1 MLALVLFLQ
10 LAKGCKIIHR
20 LSNIFY
26 RLKFLQKD
34 VDSMFK
40 NKNFSILLF
49 GRLITNF
56 GDSIYSIATL
66 TLIYTL
72 TKSTFYSGITLFL
85 ISFTAIL
92 QIFVSPIISKFN
104 VKRFL
109 IISQLF
115 QAIILLAITYLIY
128 INKLQ
133 ITTLI
138 IFIVCISFINQIVY
152 PVQLALLPKIVKQE
166 DLVKANSLFSIA
178 YQGSDALFNSIG
190 GFIITVFGTIYAFII
205 NSITF
210 FINSFIFIFLSNNL
224 SKNSNTIQE
233 NYFSK
238 LSSGIKIWNTPLLK
252 PLLIGIIIINFST
265 SSLLTL
271 LPEYSETSYFYG
283 ILLSAS
289 GLGILIGAFLS
300 NSQTLKNIRLSAL
313 YTTFTLGIALSWGA
327 LSIVNNNSITNK
339 IVNFLLFLFG
349 WILIGILNTYSQT
362 MIQCII
368 SKDKLDVAMSTM
380 IGLSIA
386 LSPLGALLAGVLS
399 IKYSIKTIIIITSL
413 LIFSIFLFW
422 LFNKNIRNLPSFS
435 KLLEI
440 RN

>member
-1 MLALVLFLQ
+1 
-10 LAKGCKIIHR
+10 
-20 LSNIFY
+20 
-26 RLKFLQKD
+26 
-34 VDSMFK
+34 MFK

-66 TLIYTL
+66 TLIYSL

-92 QIFVSPIISKFN
+92 QIFISPIISKFD
-104 VKRFL
+104 VKKFL
-109 IISQLF
+109 IISQLI
-115 QAIILLAITYLIY
+115 QAIILLVITYLIF
-128 INKLQ
+128 INKLH

-152 PVQLALLPKIVKQE
+152 PIQLALLPKIVRQE
-166 DLVKANSLFSIA
+166 DLVKVNSLFSIT

-190 GFIITVFGTIYAFII
+190 GFIITIFGTIYAFII
-205 NSITF
+205 NSLTF
-210 FINSFIFIFLSNNL
+210 FINSVLFIFLSSDL
-224 SKNSNTIQE
+224 SKNEKTITTQE
-233 NYFSK
+233 NYLSK
-238 LSSGIKIWNTPLLK
+238 LSNGIKIWNTPLLK

-265 SSLLTL
+265 SSLLTI

-300 NSQTLKNIRLSAL
+300 NKKILQNIKLGTLYI
-313 YTTFTLGIALSWGA
+313 TFAFGVAVSWGA
-327 LSIVNNNSITNK
+327 LSILNNNSITNK
-339 IVNFLLFLFG
+339 IINFLLFLIG

-362 MIQCII
+362 MIQCIVN
-368 SKDKLDVAMSTM
+368 KDKLDVAMSTM

-386 LSPLGALLAGVLS
+386 FSPLGALMAGILS
-399 IKYSIKTIIIITSL
+399 IKYNTKIIIIITSL
-413 LIFSIFLFW
+413 LILSIFLFW
-422 LFNKNIRNLPSFS
+422 LFNNNIRKLPSFS
-435 KLLEI
+435 NLTEKDNIL
-440 RN
+440 

>member
-1 MLALVLFLQ
+1 
-10 LAKGCKIIHR
+10 
-20 LSNIFY
+20 
-26 RLKFLQKD
+26 
-34 VDSMFK
+34 MFK

-92 QIFVSPIISKFN
+92 QIFISPIISKFN
-104 VKRFL
+104 IKWFL

-128 INKLQ
+128 VNMIQ

-152 PVQLALLPKIVKQE
+152 PVQLTLLPKIVKQQN
-166 DLVKANSLFSIA
+166 LVKANSLFSIA

-190 GFIITVFGTIYAFII
+190 GFIITVFGAIYAFII

-210 FINSFIFIFLSNNL
+210 FINSTIFIFLSNDL
-224 SKNSNTIQE
+224 SKNTNSVQE

-300 NSQTLKNIRLSAL
+300 NNQILKNIRLSVL
-313 YTTFTLGIALSWGA
+313 YTIFTLGIGLSWGA
-327 LSIVNNNSITNK
+327 LSILNNNSITNK
-339 IVNFLLFLFG
+339 IINFSLFLFG

-386 LSPLGALLAGVLS
+386 FSPLGALLAGVLS

-422 LFNKNIRNLPSFS
+422 LFNKNIKNLPSFS

-440 RN
+440 RD

>member
-1 MLALVLFLQ
+1 
-10 LAKGCKIIHR
+10 
-20 LSNIFY
+20 
-26 RLKFLQKD
+26 
-34 VDSMFK
+34 MFK

-92 QIFVSPIISKFN
+92 QIFVSPLISKFN

-128 INKLQ
+128 VNKLQ

-210 FINSFIFIFLSNNL
+210 FINSFIFIFLSNDL
-224 SKNSNTIQE
+224 SKNTNTIQE
-233 NYFSK
+233 NYFTK

-300 NSQTLKNIRLSAL
+300 NSQILKNIRLSVL
-313 YTTFTLGIALSWGA
+313 YTTFTLGICLSWGA
-327 LSIVNNNSITNK
+327 LSILNNNSITNK
-339 IVNFLLFLFG
+339 IINFSLFLFG

-362 MIQCII
+362 MIQCIV

-386 LSPLGALLAGVLS
+386 FSPLGALLAGVLS

-440 RN
+440 RD

>member
-1 MLALVLFLQ
+1 MFFIV
-10 LAKGCKIIHR
+10 KIFI
-20 LSNIFY
+20 
-26 RLKFLQKD
+26 KD

-92 QIFVSPIISKFN
+92 QIFVSPLISKFN

-109 IISQLF
+109 IISQLL
-115 QAIILLAITYLIY
+115 QAIILLVITYLIY
-128 INKLQ
+128 VNKLQ

-152 PVQLALLPKIVKQE
+152 PIQLALLPKIVKQE

-190 GFIITVFGTIYAFII
+190 GFIITAFGTIYAFII

-210 FINSFIFIFLSNNL
+210 FINSFIFVFLSNNL
-224 SKNSNTIQE
+224 SKNTNSIQE
-233 NYFSK
+233 NYFTK

-300 NSQTLKNIRLSAL
+300 NSQILKNIRLSVL

-339 IVNFLLFLFG
+339 IYNFLLFLFG

-386 LSPLGALLAGVLS
+386 FSPLGALLAGVLS

-440 RN
+440 RD

>member
-1 MLALVLFLQ
+1 
-10 LAKGCKIIHR
+10 
-20 LSNIFY
+20 
-26 RLKFLQKD
+26 
-34 VDSMFK
+34 MFK

-92 QIFVSPIISKFN
+92 QIFVSPLIIKFN

-115 QAIILLAITYLIY
+115 QAIILLTITYLIY

-224 SKNSNTIQE
+224 SKNTNTIQE

-238 LSSGIKIWNTPLLK
+238 LSSGMKIWNTPLLK
-252 PLLIGIIIINFST
+252 PLLMGIIIINFST

-300 NSQTLKNIRLSAL
+300 NSQILKNIRLSVL
-313 YTTFTLGIALSWGA
+313 YTTFTLGIALSWSA
-327 LSIVNNNSITNK
+327 LSIVNNNSIINK
-339 IVNFLLFLFG
+339 IINFSLFLFG

-440 RN
+440 ID

>member
-1 MLALVLFLQ
+1 
-10 LAKGCKIIHR
+10 
-20 LSNIFY
+20 
-26 RLKFLQKD
+26 
-34 VDSMFK
+34 MFK

-92 QIFVSPIISKFN
+92 QIFISPIISKFN

-115 QAIILLAITYLIY
+115 QAIILLVITYLIY

-138 IFIVCISFINQIVY
+138 IFIICISFINQVVY
-152 PVQLALLPKIVKQE
+152 PIQLALLPKIVKKE

-210 FINSFIFIFLSNNL
+210 FINSFIFIFLSDGL
-224 SKNSNTIQE
+224 SKNTNTIQE

-252 PLLIGIIIINFST
+252 TLLIGIIIINFST

-289 GLGILIGAFLS
+289 GLGILIGAFIS
-300 NSQTLKNIRLSAL
+300 NSKTLKNIRLSAL
-313 YTTFTLGIALSWGA
+313 YTIFTLGIALSWGA
-327 LSIVNNNSITNK
+327 LSILNNNSVTNK
-339 IVNFLLFLFG
+339 IINFSLFLFG
-349 WILIGILNTYSQT
+349 WILIEILNTYSQT

-368 SKDKLDVAMSTM
+368 SKEKLDVAMSTM

-386 LSPLGALLAGVLS
+386 FSPLGALLTGVLS

-435 KLLEI
+435 KLLE
-440 RN
+440 

>member
-1 MLALVLFLQ
+1 
-10 LAKGCKIIHR
+10 
-20 LSNIFY
+20 
-26 RLKFLQKD
+26 
-34 VDSMFK
+34 MFK

-66 TLIYTL
+66 TLIYSL

-92 QIFVSPIISKFN
+92 QIFISPIISKFD
-104 VKRFL
+104 VKKFL
-109 IISQLF
+109 IISQLI
-115 QAIILLAITYLIY
+115 QAIILLVITYLIF
-128 INKLQ
+128 INKLH

-152 PVQLALLPKIVKQE
+152 PIQLALLPKIVRQE
-166 DLVKANSLFSIA
+166 DLVKVNSLFSIT

-190 GFIITVFGTIYAFII
+190 GFIITIFGTIYAFII
-205 NSITF
+205 NSLTF
-210 FINSFIFIFLSNNL
+210 FINSVLFIFLSSDL
-224 SKNSNTIQE
+224 SKNEKTITTQE
-233 NYFSK
+233 NYLSK
-238 LSSGIKIWNTPLLK
+238 LSNGIKIWNTPLLK

-265 SSLLTL
+265 SSLLTI

-300 NSQTLKNIRLSAL
+300 NTQILKNIKLSIL
-313 YTTFTLGIALSWGA
+313 YTTFTLGIALSWET
-327 LSIVNNNSITNK
+327 LSILNNNSIINK
-339 IVNFLLFLFG
+339 IINFSLFLFG

-362 MIQCII
+362 MIQCIV

-386 LSPLGALLAGVLS
+386 FTPLGALIAGILS
-399 IKYSIKTIIIITSL
+399 IKYNTKTIIIITSL
-413 LIFSIFLFW
+413 LIFCVFLFW
-422 LFNKNIRNLPSFS
+422 LFNNNIRKLPSFS
-435 KLLEI
+435 NLTKEDNNL
-440 RN
+440 

>member
-1 MLALVLFLQ
+1 
-10 LAKGCKIIHR
+10 
-20 LSNIFY
+20 
-26 RLKFLQKD
+26 
-34 VDSMFK
+34 MFK

-49 GRLITNF
+49 GRLITNL

-92 QIFVSPIISKFN
+92 QIFVSPLISKFN

-128 INKLQ
+128 VNKLQ
-133 ITTLI
+133 ITMLI

-166 DLVKANSLFSIA
+166 DLIKANSLFSIA
-178 YQGSDALFNSIG
+178 YQGSDAFFNSIG

-210 FINSFIFIFLSNNL
+210 FINSAIFIFLSNDL
-224 SKNSNTIQE
+224 SKNTNSIQE
-233 NYFSK
+233 NYFTK

-265 SSLLTL
+265 SSLLTI

-300 NSQTLKNIRLSAL
+300 NKKILKNIRLGTL
-313 YTTFTLGIALSWGA
+313 YITFAFGIAVSWGL
-327 LSIVNNNSITNK
+327 LSILNNNSITNK
-339 IVNFLLFLFG
+339 IINFSLFLFG

-362 MIQCII
+362 MIQCIVN
-368 SKDKLDVAMSTM
+368 KDKLDVAMSTM

-386 LSPLGALLAGVLS
+386 LSPLGALFAGILS
-399 IKYSIKTIIIITSL
+399 IKFNTKIIIIITSL
-413 LIFSIFLFW
+413 LIFVVFLLW
-422 LFNKNIRNLPSFS
+422 IHNRKIQKLPSFNN
-435 KLLEI
+435 LLEEE
-440 RN
+440 R

>member
-1 MLALVLFLQ
+1 
-10 LAKGCKIIHR
+10 
-20 LSNIFY
+20 
-26 RLKFLQKD
+26 
-34 VDSMFK
+34 MFK

-92 QIFVSPIISKFN
+92 QIFVSPLISKFN

-115 QAIILLAITYLIY
+115 QAIILLVITYLIY
-128 INKLQ
+128 VNKLQ

-210 FINSFIFIFLSNNL
+210 FINSAIFIFLSNDL
-224 SKNSNTIQE
+224 SKNTNSIQE
-233 NYFSK
+233 NYFTK

-300 NSQTLKNIRLSAL
+300 NSQILKNIRLSVL
-313 YTTFTLGIALSWGA
+313 YTTFTLGIGLSWGA
-327 LSIVNNNSITNK
+327 LSILNNNSITNK
-339 IVNFLLFLFG
+339 IINFSLFLFG

-386 LSPLGALLAGVLS
+386 LSPLGALFAGILS
-399 IKYSIKTIIIITSL
+399 IKFNTKIIIIITSL

-422 LFNKNIRNLPSFS
+422 FSNKNIRNLLSFS

-440 RN
+440 RD

>member
-1 MLALVLFLQ
+1 
-10 LAKGCKIIHR
+10 
-20 LSNIFY
+20 
-26 RLKFLQKD
+26 
-34 VDSMFK
+34 MFK

-92 QIFVSPIISKFN
+92 QIFISPLISKFN

-128 INKLQ
+128 VNKLQ
-133 ITTLI
+133 ITMLI

-152 PVQLALLPKIVKQE
+152 PVQLALLPKIVKQQ

-178 YQGSDALFNSIG
+178 YQGSDTLFNSIG
-190 GFIITVFGTIYAFII
+190 GFIITVFGAIYAFII

-210 FINSFIFIFLSNNL
+210 FINSTIFIFLSNDL
-224 SKNSNTIQE
+224 SKNTNSVQE

-300 NSQTLKNIRLSAL
+300 NNQILKNIRLSVL
-313 YTTFTLGIALSWGA
+313 YTIFTLGICLSWGA
-327 LSIVNNNSITNK
+327 LSILNNNSITNK
-339 IVNFLLFLFG
+339 IINFSLFLFG

-386 LSPLGALLAGVLS
+386 FSPLGALLAGVLS

-440 RN
+440 RD

>member
-1 MLALVLFLQ
+1 
-10 LAKGCKIIHR
+10 
-20 LSNIFY
+20 
-26 RLKFLQKD
+26 
-34 VDSMFK
+34 MFK

-66 TLIYTL
+66 TLIYSL

-92 QIFVSPIISKFN
+92 QIFISPIISKFN
-104 VKRFL
+104 VKYFL
-109 IISQLF
+109 IISQLL
-115 QAIILLAITYLIY
+115 QAIILLVITYLIF
-128 INKLQ
+128 IDKLH

-138 IFIVCISFINQIVY
+138 FFIVCISFINQIVY
-152 PVQLALLPKIVKQE
+152 PIQLSLLPKIVRQE
-166 DLVKANSLFSIA
+166 ELVKANSLFAIA

-190 GFIITVFGTIYAFII
+190 GFIITIFGTIYAFII
-205 NSITF
+205 NSLTF
-210 FINSFIFIFLSNNL
+210 FINSVLFIFLSSDL
-224 SKNSNTIQE
+224 SKNEKTITTQE
-233 NYFSK
+233 NYLSK
-238 LSSGIKIWNTPLLK
+238 LSNGIKIWNTPLLK

-265 SSLLTL
+265 SSLLTI

-300 NSQTLKNIRLSAL
+300 NTQILKNIRLSIL
-313 YTTFTLGIALSWGA
+313 YTTFTLGIALSWGT
-327 LSIVNNNSITNK
+327 LSILINNSIINK
-339 IVNFLLFLFG
+339 IINFSLFLFG

-386 LSPLGALLAGVLS
+386 FTPLGALIAGILS
-399 IKYSIKTIIIITSL
+399 IKYNTKTIIIITSL
-413 LIFSIFLFW
+413 LIFCVFLFW
-422 LFNKNIRNLPSFS
+422 LFNNNIRKLSSFYNLT
-435 KLLEI
+435 KEDNNL
-440 RN
+440 

>member
-1 MLALVLFLQ
+1 
-10 LAKGCKIIHR
+10 
-20 LSNIFY
+20 
-26 RLKFLQKD
+26 
-34 VDSMFK
+34 MFK

-92 QIFVSPIISKFN
+92 QIFVSPLISKFN

-115 QAIILLAITYLIY
+115 QAIILLVITYLIY
-128 INKLQ
+128 VNKLQ

-190 GFIITVFGTIYAFII
+190 GYIVSIFGTIFAFII

-210 FINSFIFIFLSNNL
+210 FINSTLFIFLSDNL
-224 SKNSNTIQE
+224 SKNEKTITTQE

-300 NSQTLKNIRLSAL
+300 NSQTLKNIRLSTL

-339 IVNFLLFLFG
+339 IYNFLLFLFG

-380 IGLSIA
+380 ISLSIA
-386 LSPLGALLAGVLS
+386 FSPLGALLAGVLS

-440 RN
+440 RD

>member
-1 MLALVLFLQ
+1 
-10 LAKGCKIIHR
+10 
-20 LSNIFY
+20 
-26 RLKFLQKD
+26 
-34 VDSMFK
+34 MFK

-92 QIFVSPIISKFN
+92 QIFVSPLISKFN

-115 QAIILLAITYLIY
+115 QAIILLVITYLIY
-128 INKLQ
+128 VNKLQ

-224 SKNSNTIQE
+224 SKNTNTIQE

-300 NSQTLKNIRLSAL
+300 NSQILKNIRLSVL
-313 YTTFTLGIALSWGA
+313 YTTFTLGIGLSWGA
-327 LSIVNNNSITNK
+327 LSILNNNSITNK
-339 IVNFLLFLFG
+339 IINFSLFLFG

-386 LSPLGALLAGVLS
+386 FSPLGALLAGVLS

-440 RN
+440 RD

>member
-1 MLALVLFLQ
+1 
-10 LAKGCKIIHR
+10 
-20 LSNIFY
+20 
-26 RLKFLQKD
+26 
-34 VDSMFK
+34 MFK

-85 ISFTAIL
+85 VSFTAIL
-92 QIFVSPIISKFN
+92 QIFISPLISKFN

-109 IISQLF
+109 IVSQLF
-115 QAIILLAITYLIY
+115 QAIILLVITYLIY
-128 INKLQ
+128 VNKLQ

-152 PVQLALLPKIVKQE
+152 PIQLALLPKIVKQE

-210 FINSFIFIFLSNNL
+210 FINSAIFIFLSNDL
-224 SKNSNTIQE
+224 SKNTNSIQE
-233 NYFSK
+233 NYFTK

-300 NSQTLKNIRLSAL
+300 NSQILKNIRLSVL
-313 YTTFTLGIALSWGA
+313 YTTFTLGIGLSWGA
-327 LSIVNNNSITNK
+327 LSILNNNSITNK
-339 IVNFLLFLFG
+339 IINFSLFLFG

-386 LSPLGALLAGVLS
+386 FSPLGALLAGILS

-413 LIFSIFLFW
+413 LIFSIFIFW

-440 RN
+440 RD

>member
-1 MLALVLFLQ
+1 
-10 LAKGCKIIHR
+10 
-20 LSNIFY
+20 
-26 RLKFLQKD
+26 
-34 VDSMFK
+34 MFK

-92 QIFVSPIISKFN
+92 QIFISPLISKFN

-109 IISQLF
+109 IVSQLF

-128 INKLQ
+128 VNKLQ

-152 PVQLALLPKIVKQE
+152 PIQLALLPKIVKQE

-178 YQGSDALFNSIG
+178 YQGSDAFFNSIG

-210 FINSFIFIFLSNNL
+210 FINSTIFIFLSNDL
-224 SKNSNTIQE
+224 SKNTNSVQE

-300 NSQTLKNIRLSAL
+300 NSQILKNIRLSVL
-313 YTTFTLGIALSWGA
+313 YTTFTLGIGLSWGA
-327 LSIVNNNSITNK
+327 LSILNNNSITNK
-339 IVNFLLFLFG
+339 IINFSLFLFG

-386 LSPLGALLAGVLS
+386 FSPLGALLAGVLS

-440 RN
+440 RD

>member
-1 MLALVLFLQ
+1 
-10 LAKGCKIIHR
+10 
-20 LSNIFY
+20 
-26 RLKFLQKD
+26 
-34 VDSMFK
+34 MFK

-92 QIFVSPIISKFN
+92 QIFVSPLISKFN

-109 IISQLF
+109 IISQLL
-115 QAIILLAITYLIY
+115 QAIILLVITYLIY
-128 INKLQ
+128 VNKLQ

-152 PVQLALLPKIVKQE
+152 PVQLTLLPKIVKQQ

-190 GFIITVFGTIYAFII
+190 GFIITVFGAIYAFII

-210 FINSFIFIFLSNNL
+210 FINSTIFIFLSNDL
-224 SKNSNTIQE
+224 SKNTNSVQE

-300 NSQTLKNIRLSAL
+300 NSQILKNIRLSVL
-313 YTTFTLGIALSWGA
+313 YTTFTLGIGLSWGA

-339 IVNFLLFLFG
+339 IINFSLFLFG

-386 LSPLGALLAGVLS
+386 FSPLGALLAGVLS
-399 IKYSIKTIIIITSL
+399 IKHSIKTIIIITSL

-440 RN
+440 RD

>member
-1 MLALVLFLQ
+1 
-10 LAKGCKIIHR
+10 
-20 LSNIFY
+20 
-26 RLKFLQKD
+26 
-34 VDSMFK
+34 MFK

-66 TLIYTL
+66 TLIYSL

-92 QIFVSPIISKFN
+92 QIFISPIISKFD
-104 VKRFL
+104 VKKFL
-109 IISQLF
+109 IISQLI
-115 QAIILLAITYLIY
+115 QAIILLVITYLIF
-128 INKLQ
+128 INKLH

-152 PVQLALLPKIVKQE
+152 PIQLALLPKIVRQE
-166 DLVKANSLFSIA
+166 DLVKVNSLFSIT

-190 GFIITVFGTIYAFII
+190 GFIIAIFGSIYAFII
-205 NSITF
+205 NSLTF
-210 FINSFIFIFLSNNL
+210 FINSVLFIFLSSDL
-224 SKNSNTIQE
+224 SKNEKTITTQE
-233 NYFSK
+233 NYLSK
-238 LSSGIKIWNTPLLK
+238 LSNGIKIWNTPLLK

-265 SSLLTL
+265 SSLLTI

-300 NSQTLKNIRLSAL
+300 NKQILKNIRLGTL
-313 YTTFTLGIALSWGA
+313 YITFAFGIAVSWGL
-327 LSIVNNNSITNK
+327 LSILNNNSITNK
-339 IVNFLLFLFG
+339 IINFSLFLFG

-362 MIQCII
+362 MIQCIVN
-368 SKDKLDVAMSTM
+368 KDKLDVAMSTM

-386 LSPLGALLAGVLS
+386 FTPLGALIAGILS
-399 IKYSIKTIIIITSL
+399 IKYNTKTIIIITSL
-413 LIFSIFLFW
+413 LIICVFLFW
-422 LFNKNIRNLPSFS
+422 LFNNNIRKLPSFS
-435 KLLEI
+435 NLTKEDNNL
-440 RN
+440 

>member
-1 MLALVLFLQ
+1 
-10 LAKGCKIIHR
+10 
-20 LSNIFY
+20 
-26 RLKFLQKD
+26 
-34 VDSMFK
+34 MFK

-92 QIFVSPIISKFN
+92 QIFISPLISKFN

-128 INKLQ
+128 VNKLQ

-152 PVQLALLPKIVKQE
+152 PIQLALLPKIVKQE

-210 FINSFIFIFLSNNL
+210 FINSAIFIFLSNDL
-224 SKNSNTIQE
+224 SKNTNTVQE
-233 NYFSK
+233 NYFTK

-289 GLGILIGAFLS
+289 GLGILMGAFLS
-300 NSQTLKNIRLSAL
+300 NSQILKNIRLSVL
-313 YTTFTLGIALSWGA
+313 YTTFTLGIGLSWGA
-327 LSIVNNNSITNK
+327 LSVLNNNSITNK
-339 IVNFLLFLFG
+339 IINFSLFLFG

-386 LSPLGALLAGVLS
+386 FSPLGALLAGVLS

-440 RN
+440 RD

>member
-1 MLALVLFLQ
+1 
-10 LAKGCKIIHR
+10 
-20 LSNIFY
+20 
-26 RLKFLQKD
+26 
-34 VDSMFK
+34 MFK

-92 QIFVSPIISKFN
+92 QIFISPLISKFN

-128 INKLQ
+128 VNKLQ
-133 ITTLI
+133 ITMLI

-166 DLVKANSLFSIA
+166 DLIKANSLFSIA
-178 YQGSDALFNSIG
+178 YQGSDAFFNSIG

-210 FINSFIFIFLSNNL
+210 FINSAIFIFLSNDL
-224 SKNSNTIQE
+224 SKNTNTIQA

-238 LSSGIKIWNTPLLK
+238 LSSGMKIWSTPLLK
-252 PLLIGIIIINFST
+252 PLLIGITIINFST

-300 NSQTLKNIRLSAL
+300 NSQILKNIRLSVL
-313 YTTFTLGIALSWGA
+313 YTTFTLGIALSWSA
-327 LSIVNNNSITNK
+327 LSIVNNNSIINK
-339 IVNFLLFLFG
+339 IINFSLFLFG

-440 RN
+440 ID

>member
-1 MLALVLFLQ
+1 
-10 LAKGCKIIHR
+10 
-20 LSNIFY
+20 
-26 RLKFLQKD
+26 
-34 VDSMFK
+34 MFK

-92 QIFVSPIISKFN
+92 QIFVSPLISKFN

-128 INKLQ
+128 VNKLQ

-190 GFIITVFGTIYAFII
+190 GFIITVFGAIYAFII

-210 FINSFIFIFLSNNL
+210 FINSTIFIFLSNDL
-224 SKNSNTIQE
+224 SKNTNSVQE

-300 NSQTLKNIRLSAL
+300 NSQILKNIRLSIL
-313 YTTFTLGIALSWGA
+313 YTTFTLGIGLSWGA
-327 LSIVNNNSITNK
+327 LSILNNNSITNK
-339 IVNFLLFLFG
+339 IINFSLFLFG

-386 LSPLGALLAGVLS
+386 FSPLGALLAGVLS

-422 LFNKNIRNLPSFS
+422 LFNKNIRSLPSFS

-440 RN
+440 RD

>member
-1 MLALVLFLQ
+1 
-10 LAKGCKIIHR
+10 
-20 LSNIFY
+20 
-26 RLKFLQKD
+26 
-34 VDSMFK
+34 MFK

-92 QIFVSPIISKFN
+92 QIFVSPLISKFN

-115 QAIILLAITYLIY
+115 QAIILLVITYLIY
-128 INKLQ
+128 VNKLQ

-138 IFIVCISFINQIVY
+138 VFIVCISFINQIVY

-224 SKNSNTIQE
+224 SKNTNTIQE

-238 LSSGIKIWNTPLLK
+238 LSSGIKILNTPLLK

-300 NSQTLKNIRLSAL
+300 NSQILKNIRLSTL

-339 IVNFLLFLFG
+339 IINFSLFLFG

-386 LSPLGALLAGVLS
+386 FSPLGALLAGLLS

-440 RN
+440 RD

>member
-1 MLALVLFLQ
+1 
-10 LAKGCKIIHR
+10 
-20 LSNIFY
+20 
-26 RLKFLQKD
+26 
-34 VDSMFK
+34 MFK

-92 QIFVSPIISKFN
+92 QIFISPIISKFD

-109 IISQLF
+109 IISQLL
-115 QAIILLAITYLIY
+115 QAIILLVITYLICV
-128 INKLQ
+128 NKLQ

-152 PVQLALLPKIVKQE
+152 PIQLALLPKIVKQE

-190 GFIITVFGTIYAFII
+190 GFIITVFGTIYAFIT

-210 FINSFIFIFLSNNL
+210 FINSFIFIFLSNDL
-224 SKNSNTIQE
+224 SKNTNTIQE

-238 LSSGIKIWNTPLLK
+238 LNSGMKIWNTPLLK

-283 ILLSAS
+283 ILLSVS

-300 NSQTLKNIRLSAL
+300 NSQILKNIRLGVL

-386 LSPLGALLAGVLS
+386 FSPLGALFAGVLS
-399 IKYSIKTIIIITSL
+399 TKYSIKTIIIITSL

-422 LFNKNIRNLPSFS
+422 LFNNNIRKLPSFS
-435 KLLEI
+435 KLLEK
-440 RN
+440 RD

>member
-1 MLALVLFLQ
+1 
-10 LAKGCKIIHR
+10 
-20 LSNIFY
+20 
-26 RLKFLQKD
+26 
-34 VDSMFK
+34 MFK

-92 QIFVSPIISKFN
+92 QIFVSPLISKFN

-210 FINSFIFIFLSNNL
+210 FINTFIFIFLSNNL
-224 SKNSNTIQE
+224 SKNTNTIQE

-300 NSQTLKNIRLSAL
+300 NSQILKNIRLSTL

-386 LSPLGALLAGVLS
+386 FSPLGALLAGILS

-413 LIFSIFLFW
+413 LIFNIFLFW

-440 RN
+440 RD

>member
-1 MLALVLFLQ
+1 
-10 LAKGCKIIHR
+10 
-20 LSNIFY
+20 
-26 RLKFLQKD
+26 
-34 VDSMFK
+34 MFK

-66 TLIYTL
+66 TLIYSL

-92 QIFVSPIISKFN
+92 QIFISPIISKFN
-104 VKRFL
+104 VKYFL
-109 IISQLF
+109 IISQLL
-115 QAIILLAITYLIY
+115 QAIILLVITYLIF
-128 INKLQ
+128 IDKLH

-152 PVQLALLPKIVKQE
+152 PIQLSLLPKIVKQH

-190 GFIITVFGTIYAFII
+190 GFIITVFGTIFAFII
-205 NSITF
+205 NSFTF
-210 FINSFIFIFLSNNL
+210 FVNSILFIFLSSDL
-224 SKNSNTIQE
+224 SKNEKTTNSTQE
-233 NYFSK
+233 NYLSK
-238 LSSGIKIWNTPLLK
+238 LSSGIKIWNKPLLK

-265 SSLLTL
+265 SSLLTV

-300 NSQTLKNIRLSAL
+300 NTQILKNIRLSIL
-313 YTTFTLGIALSWGA
+313 YTTFTLGIALSWGT
-327 LSIVNNNSITNK
+327 LSILNNNSIINK
-339 IVNFLLFLFG
+339 IINFSLFLFG
-349 WILIGILNTYSQT
+349 WVLIGILNTYSQT
-362 MIQCII
+362 MIQCVI
-368 SKDKLDVAMSTM
+368 SKDELDVAMSTM

-386 LSPLGALLAGVLS
+386 FSPLGALIAGILS
-399 IKYSIKTIIIITSL
+399 IKYNTKTIIIITSL
-413 LIFSIFLFW
+413 LIFCVFLFW
-422 LFNKNIRNLPSFS
+422 LFNNNIRKLPSFS
-435 KLLEI
+435 NLTKEDNNL
-440 RN
+440 

>member
-1 MLALVLFLQ
+1 
-10 LAKGCKIIHR
+10 
-20 LSNIFY
+20 
-26 RLKFLQKD
+26 
-34 VDSMFK
+34 MFK

-92 QIFVSPIISKFN
+92 QIFVSPLISKFN

-115 QAIILLAITYLIY
+115 QAIILLVITYLIY
-128 INKLQ
+128 VNKLQ

-210 FINSFIFIFLSNNL
+210 FINSAIFIFLSNDL
-224 SKNSNTIQE
+224 SKNTNSIQE
-233 NYFSK
+233 NYFTK

-300 NSQTLKNIRLSAL
+300 NSQILKNIRLSVL
-313 YTTFTLGIALSWGA
+313 YTTFTLGIGLSWGA

-339 IVNFLLFLFG
+339 IINFSLFLFG

-386 LSPLGALLAGVLS
+386 FSPLGALLAGVLS

-440 RN
+440 RD

>member
-1 MLALVLFLQ
+1 
-10 LAKGCKIIHR
+10 
-20 LSNIFY
+20 
-26 RLKFLQKD
+26 
-34 VDSMFK
+34 MFK

-92 QIFVSPIISKFN
+92 QIFVSPLISKFN

-115 QAIILLAITYLIY
+115 QAIILLVITYLIY
-128 INKLQ
+128 VNKLQ

-224 SKNSNTIQE
+224 SKNTNTIQE

-252 PLLIGIIIINFST
+252 PLLIGIIVINFST

-300 NSQTLKNIRLSAL
+300 NSQTLKNIRLGVL

-440 RN
+440 RD

>member
-1 MLALVLFLQ
+1 
-10 LAKGCKIIHR
+10 
-20 LSNIFY
+20 
-26 RLKFLQKD
+26 
-34 VDSMFK
+34 MFK

-66 TLIYTL
+66 TLIYSL

-92 QIFVSPIISKFN
+92 QIFISPIISKFD
-104 VKRFL
+104 VKKFL
-109 IISQLF
+109 IISQLI
-115 QAIILLAITYLIY
+115 QAIILLVITYLIF
-128 INKLQ
+128 INKLH

-152 PVQLALLPKIVKQE
+152 PIQLGLLPKIVKQQ
-166 DLVKANSLFSIA
+166 DLVKANSLFSVA

-190 GFIITVFGTIYAFII
+190 GFIITIFGSIYAFII
-205 NSITF
+205 NSLTF
-210 FINSFIFIFLSNNL
+210 FINSVLFIFLSSDL
-224 SKNSNTIQE
+224 SKNEKTITTQE
-233 NYFSK
+233 NYLSK
-238 LSSGIKIWNTPLLK
+238 LSSGIKIWNKPLLK

-265 SSLLTL
+265 SSLLTV

-300 NSQTLKNIRLSAL
+300 NKKILKNIRLGTL
-313 YTTFTLGIALSWGA
+313 YITFAFGIAVSWGL
-327 LSIVNNNSITNK
+327 LSILNNNSITNK
-339 IVNFLLFLFG
+339 IINFSLFLFG

-362 MIQCII
+362 MIQCIVN
-368 SKDKLDVAMSTM
+368 KDKLDVAMSTM

-386 LSPLGALLAGVLS
+386 LSPLGALFAGILS
-399 IKYSIKTIIIITSL
+399 IKFNTKIIIIITSL
-413 LIFSIFLFW
+413 LIFVVFLLW
-422 LFNKNIRNLPSFS
+422 IHNRKIQKLPSFNN
-435 KLLEI
+435 LLEEE
-440 RN
+440 R

>member
-1 MLALVLFLQ
+1 
-10 LAKGCKIIHR
+10 
-20 LSNIFY
+20 
-26 RLKFLQKD
+26 
-34 VDSMFK
+34 MFK

-66 TLIYTL
+66 TLIYSL

-92 QIFVSPIISKFN
+92 QIFISPIISKFN
-104 VKRFL
+104 VKYFL
-109 IISQLF
+109 IISQLL
-115 QAIILLAITYLIY
+115 QAIILLVITYLIF
-128 INKLQ
+128 IDKLH
-133 ITTLI
+133 ITILI

-152 PVQLALLPKIVKQE
+152 PIQLSLLPKIVKQQE
-166 DLVKANSLFSIA
+166 LVKANSLFSIA

-190 GFIITVFGTIYAFII
+190 GFIITVFGTIFAFII
-205 NSITF
+205 NSFTF
-210 FINSFIFIFLSNNL
+210 FVNSVLFIFLSSDL
-224 SKNSNTIQE
+224 SKNEKTITTQE
-233 NYFSK
+233 NYLSK
-238 LSSGIKIWNTPLLK
+238 LSNGIKIWNAPLLK

-265 SSLLTL
+265 ISLLTV

-300 NSQTLKNIRLSAL
+300 NTQILKNIRLSIL
-313 YTTFTLGIALSWGA
+313 YTTFTLGIALSWGT
-327 LSIVNNNSITNK
+327 LSILNNNSITNR
-339 IVNFLLFLFG
+339 IINFSLFLFG

-362 MIQCII
+362 MIQCVI

-386 LSPLGALLAGVLS
+386 FTPLGALIAGILS
-399 IKYSIKTIIIITSL
+399 IKYNTKTIIIITSL
-413 LIFSIFLFW
+413 LIFCVFLFW

-435 KLLEI
+435 KLLEKGD
-440 RN
+440 

>member
-1 MLALVLFLQ
+1 
-10 LAKGCKIIHR
+10 
-20 LSNIFY
+20 
-26 RLKFLQKD
+26 
-34 VDSMFK
+34 MFK

-66 TLIYTL
+66 TLIYSL

-92 QIFVSPIISKFN
+92 QIFISPIISKFN
-104 VKRFL
+104 VKYFL
-109 IISQLF
+109 IISQLL
-115 QAIILLAITYLIY
+115 QAIILLVITYLIF
-128 INKLQ
+128 IDKLH

-152 PVQLALLPKIVKQE
+152 PIQLSLLPKIVKQQE
-166 DLVKANSLFSIA
+166 LVKANSLFSIA

-190 GFIITVFGTIYAFII
+190 GFIITVFGTIFAFII
-205 NSITF
+205 NSFTF
-210 FINSFIFIFLSNNL
+210 FVNSILFIFLSSDL
-224 SKNSNTIQE
+224 SKNENTTNSTQE
-233 NYFSK
+233 NYLSK
-238 LSSGIKIWNTPLLK
+238 LSSGIKIWNKPLLK

-265 SSLLTL
+265 SSLLTV

-300 NSQTLKNIRLSAL
+300 NTQILINIRLSIL
-313 YTTFTLGIALSWGA
+313 YTTFTLGIALSWGT
-327 LSIVNNNSITNK
+327 LSILNNNSITNR
-339 IVNFLLFLFG
+339 IINFSLFLFG

-362 MIQCII
+362 MIQCVI
-368 SKDKLDVAMSTM
+368 SKDKLDVAISTM

-386 LSPLGALLAGVLS
+386 FSPLGALIAGILS
-399 IKYSIKTIIIITSL
+399 IKYNTKTIIIITSL
-413 LIFSIFLFW
+413 LIFCVFLFW
-422 LFNKNIRNLPSFS
+422 LFNNNIRKLPSFS
-435 KLLEI
+435 NLTKEENNL
-440 RN
+440 

>member
-1 MLALVLFLQ
+1 
-10 LAKGCKIIHR
+10 
-20 LSNIFY
+20 
-26 RLKFLQKD
+26 
-34 VDSMFK
+34 MFK

-72 TKSTFYSGITLFL
+72 TKTTFYSGITLFL

-92 QIFVSPIISKFN
+92 QIFISPLISKFN

-128 INKLQ
+128 VNKLQ

-178 YQGSDALFNSIG
+178 YQGSDAFFNSIG

-210 FINSFIFIFLSNNL
+210 FINSAIFIFLSNDL
-224 SKNSNTIQE
+224 SKNTNSIQE

-300 NSQTLKNIRLSAL
+300 NSQILKNIRLSVL
-313 YTTFTLGIALSWGA
+313 YTTFTLGIGLSWGA
-327 LSIVNNNSITNK
+327 LSILNNNSITNK
-339 IVNFLLFLFG
+339 IINFSLFLLG

-368 SKDKLDVAMSTM
+368 SKDKLEVSMSTM

-386 LSPLGALLAGVLS
+386 FSPLGALLAGVLS

-440 RN
+440 RD

>member
-1 MLALVLFLQ
+1 
-10 LAKGCKIIHR
+10 
-20 LSNIFY
+20 
-26 RLKFLQKD
+26 
-34 VDSMFK
+34 MFK

-92 QIFVSPIISKFN
+92 QIFVSPLISKFN

-115 QAIILLAITYLIY
+115 QAIILLVITYLIY
-128 INKLQ
+128 VNKLQ

-224 SKNSNTIQE
+224 SKNTNTIQE

-289 GLGILIGAFLS
+289 GLGILIGGFLS
-300 NSQTLKNIRLSAL
+300 NSQTLKNIRLSTL
-313 YTTFTLGIALSWGA
+313 YTTFTLGIALSWSA
-327 LSIVNNNSITNK
+327 LSILNNNSITNK
-339 IVNFLLFLFG
+339 IINFSLFLFG

-386 LSPLGALLAGVLS
+386 FSPLGALLAGVLS

-440 RN
+440 RD

>member
-1 MLALVLFLQ
+1 
-10 LAKGCKIIHR
+10 
-20 LSNIFY
+20 
-26 RLKFLQKD
+26 
-34 VDSMFK
+34 MFK
-40 NKNFSILLF
+40 NKNFSLLLF

-92 QIFVSPIISKFN
+92 QIFISPIINKFN

-109 IISQLF
+109 IISQLL
-115 QAIILLAITYLIY
+115 QAIILLVITYLIY
-128 INKLQ
+128 VNKLQ
-133 ITTLI
+133 ITMLI

-152 PVQLALLPKIVKQE
+152 PIQLALLPKIVKQE

-190 GFIITVFGTIYAFII
+190 GYIISIFGTIFAFII

-210 FINSFIFIFLSNNL
+210 FINSTLFIFLSDDL
-224 SKNSNTIQE
+224 SKNENTNTIQE

-283 ILLSAS
+283 VLLSAS

-300 NSQTLKNIRLSAL
+300 NSQILKNIRLGVL
-313 YTTFTLGIALSWGA
+313 YTTFTLGIGLSWGA
-327 LSIVNNNSITNK
+327 LSIINNNSITNK
-339 IVNFLLFLFG
+339 IINFSSFLFG

-362 MIQCII
+362 MIQCIV

-386 LSPLGALLAGVLS
+386 FSPLGALLAGVLS
-399 IKYSIKTIIIITSL
+399 IKYNIETIIIITSL

-435 KLLEI
+435 KLLEKGD
-440 RN
+440 

>member
-1 MLALVLFLQ
+1 
-10 LAKGCKIIHR
+10 
-20 LSNIFY
+20 
-26 RLKFLQKD
+26 
-34 VDSMFK
+34 MFK

-66 TLIYTL
+66 TLIYSL

-92 QIFVSPIISKFN
+92 QIFISPIISKFD
-104 VKRFL
+104 VKKFL
-109 IISQLF
+109 IISQLI
-115 QAIILLAITYLIY
+115 QAIILLVITYLIF
-128 INKLQ
+128 IDKLH

-152 PVQLALLPKIVKQE
+152 PIQLSLLPKIIKQQ

-190 GFIITVFGTIYAFII
+190 GFIIAIFGTIYAFII
-205 NSITF
+205 NSLTF
-210 FINSFIFIFLSNNL
+210 FINSVLFIFLSSDL
-224 SKNSNTIQE
+224 SKNEKTITTQE
-233 NYFSK
+233 NYLSK
-238 LSSGIKIWNTPLLK
+238 LSNGIKIWNAPLLK
-252 PLLIGIIIINFST
+252 PLLIGIIIINFSI
-265 SSLLTL
+265 SSLLTI

-300 NSQTLKNIRLSAL
+300 NKQILKNIGLGTL
-313 YTTFTLGIALSWGA
+313 YITFTFSVAVSWGA
-327 LSIVNNNSITNK
+327 LSILNNNSITNK
-339 IVNFLLFLFG
+339 IINFSLFLFG

-368 SKDKLDVAMSTM
+368 SKDKLEVAMSTM

-386 LSPLGALLAGVLS
+386 LSPLGALFAGILS
-399 IKYSIKTIIIITSL
+399 ITFNTKIIILITSL
-413 LIFSIFLFW
+413 LILSIFLFW
-422 LFNKNIRNLPSFS
+422 LFNNNIRKLPSFS
-435 KLLEI
+435 NLTEKDNNL
-440 RN
+440 

>member
-1 MLALVLFLQ
+1 
-10 LAKGCKIIHR
+10 
-20 LSNIFY
+20 
-26 RLKFLQKD
+26 
-34 VDSMFK
+34 MFK

-66 TLIYTL
+66 TLIYAL

-92 QIFVSPIISKFN
+92 QIFISPIINKFN

-109 IISQLF
+109 IISQLL
-115 QAIILLAITYLIY
+115 QAIILLVITYLIY
-128 INKLQ
+128 VDKLQ

-152 PVQLALLPKIVKQE
+152 PIQLALLPKIVKQE
-166 DLVKANSLFSIA
+166 NLVKANSLFSIA

-190 GFIITVFGTIYAFII
+190 GYIISIFGTIFAFII

-210 FINSFIFIFLSNNL
+210 FINSTLFIFLSDDL
-224 SKNSNTIQE
+224 SKNTNSVQE

-300 NSQTLKNIRLSAL
+300 NSQILKNIRLNVL
-313 YTTFTLGIALSWGA
+313 YTTFTLGIGLSWGA
-327 LSIVNNNSITNK
+327 LSILNNNSITNK
-339 IVNFLLFLFG
+339 IINFSLFLFG

-368 SKDKLDVAMSTM
+368 SKDKLEVAMSTM

-386 LSPLGALLAGVLS
+386 FSPLGALLAGVLS

-440 RN
+440 RD

>member
-1 MLALVLFLQ
+1 
-10 LAKGCKIIHR
+10 
-20 LSNIFY
+20 
-26 RLKFLQKD
+26 
-34 VDSMFK
+34 MFK

-49 GRLITNF
+49 GRLITNL

-92 QIFVSPIISKFN
+92 QILISPIISKFD

-109 IISQLF
+109 IISQLL
-115 QAIILLAITYLIY
+115 QAIILLVITYLICV
-128 INKLQ
+128 NKLQ

-152 PVQLALLPKIVKQE
+152 PIQLALLPKIVKQE

-210 FINSFIFIFLSNNL
+210 FVNSFIFIFLSNNL
-224 SKNSNTIQE
+224 SKNTNTIQE

-283 ILLSAS
+283 ILLSVS

-300 NSQTLKNIRLSAL
+300 NSQILKNIRLSVL

-339 IVNFLLFLFG
+339 IFNFLLFLFG

-386 LSPLGALLAGVLS
+386 FSPLGALLAGVLS

-440 RN
+440 RD

>member
-1 MLALVLFLQ
+1 
-10 LAKGCKIIHR
+10 
-20 LSNIFY
+20 
-26 RLKFLQKD
+26 
-34 VDSMFK
+34 MFK

-92 QIFVSPIISKFN
+92 QIFISPLISKFN

-128 INKLQ
+128 VNKLQ

-152 PVQLALLPKIVKQE
+152 PIQLALLPKIVKQE

-210 FINSFIFIFLSNNL
+210 FINSAIFIFLSNDL
-224 SKNSNTIQE
+224 SKNTNSIQE

-289 GLGILIGAFLS
+289 GLGILMGAFLS
-300 NSQTLKNIRLSAL
+300 NSQILKNIRLSVL
-313 YTTFTLGIALSWGA
+313 YTTFTLGIGLSWGA
-327 LSIVNNNSITNK
+327 LSILNNNSITNK
-339 IVNFLLFLFG
+339 IINFSLFLFS

-386 LSPLGALLAGVLS
+386 FSPLGALLAGVLS

-413 LIFSIFLFW
+413 LIFSIFIFW

-440 RN
+440 RD

>member
-1 MLALVLFLQ
+1 
-10 LAKGCKIIHR
+10 
-20 LSNIFY
+20 
-26 RLKFLQKD
+26 
-34 VDSMFK
+34 MFK

-92 QIFVSPIISKFN
+92 QIFVSPLISKFN

-224 SKNSNTIQE
+224 SKNTNSIQE
-233 NYFSK
+233 NYFTK

-300 NSQTLKNIRLSAL
+300 NSQILKNIRLSVL

-339 IVNFLLFLFG
+339 IYNFLLFLFG

-386 LSPLGALLAGVLS
+386 FSPLGALLAGVLS

-440 RN
+440 RD